1 MALKRKT
8 GESKGGQQ
16 LCLVRWVE
24 DDQVG
29 VMPVSSVSKDYK
41 PRVGVMVDMPVGK
54 ERQHRYKAE
63 ILKISSKL
71 LTSWV
76 AQIVNFL
83 AVAATIANRVEL
95 SKLCDALVNFEITPE
110 DIVNDDQPSENQD
123 GQNIDSTVDL
133 CDSTSNS
140 EEVHGYTISAKK
152 PKKVSIACQRLWL
165 LF

>member
-1 MALKRKT
+1 MALKRKS

-41 PRVGVMVDMPVGK
+41 PRVGVTVDMRWKGK
-54 ERQHRYKAE
+54 TTYKAE

-123 GQNIDSTVDL
+123 GQSIDSTVDL

-165 LF
+165 VF